1 MNCRYVLP
9 YLSPTVDHNR
19 SDVCTCIALR
29 PRSSTSGLPFCRHD
43 EQMTNLQ
50 TSIDKEVGPEHNHA
64 RTSPHSAFGIPTIA
78 KQELDVSC
86 NVEIE
91 PITPETAPAFRRII
105 GLLLPIRYPDKFF
118 AESVA
123 NATSSSLARVA
134 LWHQGISKRK
144 QDDASAVGQ
153 ARLQGSVSSQS
164 PSSTLNIT
172 EQKDTL
178 RTVVGGIQCRIEQL
192 PCHPSQSTSS
202 DNPSKLAGVKSYCY
216 IQTLALLSTYR
227 SKGIAAALLEVIIRT
242 LCTEHCYAGTTSI
255 YAHVW
260 EEHQEA
266 LEWYIRRGFQV
277 QEGVLKGYYR
287 RLKPDGA
294 RVVWRDIGVNDHL
307 RAQTRKGDHAV
318 VDAVTLRSGD

>member
-1 MNCRYVLP
+1 
-9 YLSPTVDHNR
+9 
-19 SDVCTCIALR
+19 
-29 PRSSTSGLPFCRHD
+29 
-43 EQMTNLQ
+43 MTDSQ
-50 TSIDKEVGPEHNHA
+50 TSIDKETRPEHKHA
-64 RTSPHSAFGIPTIA
+64 QASPHSAFGIPSIA
-78 KQELDVSC
+78 KQTLDVSC

-134 LWHQGISKRK
+134 LWHQGTPQKR

-153 ARLQGSVSSQS
+153 ARLQGSVSSQR

-178 RTVVGGIQCRIEQL
+178 RTIVGGIQCRIEQL
-192 PCHPSQSTSS
+192 PYHPSQSASS

-216 IQTLALLSTYR
+216 IQTLALLSAYR

-242 LCTEHCYAGTTSI
+242 LCTDHCYTGTTTI

-266 LEWYIRRGFQV
+266 LEWYVRRGFQV
-277 QEGVLKGYYR
+277 NEGVLKGYYR

-294 RVVWRDIGVNDHL
+294 RVVWRDIGVSDHL
-307 RAQTRKGDHAV
+307 RARTGKADHAV
-318 VDAVTLRSGD
+318 VDAVTLRAGD